1 MSEPLHGPAAEQ
13 AAHLAKTLG
22 GLRDPSI
29 QVGWLRNQLLTLGAA
44 RATDVLT
51 VVLAALIGPLLA
63 TKDWR
68 STDMGFVWEPPG
80 EDFVLGA
87 DQLGRDVLARLLM
100 GARVSLVVA
109 FGVLAIAMI
118 VGVTLG
124 MLAAWRGGWV
134 DAVAMRAADVTFAFP
149 ELIIAI
155 LVAAMLGPGVST
167 VILSLAIVSWP
178 GIARLTRAL
187 VLSLRGELFIEAAIA
202 CGTPTR
208 RILLQH
214 CLPNIV
220 PALIVRASVGVG
232 FIVMAEAT
240 LSFLGLGVQEPLPS
254 WGGMIRDGLPAL
266 RSDPYLALF
275 AAAALGATII
285 GFNMLGDGLRD
296 LLDPRLAQR

>member
-1 MSEPLHGPAAEQ
+1 MSPAAE
-13 AAHLAKTLG
+13 AIAETGGAREFIARFLRHRSALLGSVIVLA
-22 GLRDPSI
+22 
-29 QVGWLRNQLLTLGAA
+29 
-44 RATDVLT
+44 
-51 VVLAALIGPLLA
+51 VVLAALIGPLLG

-109 FGVLAIAMI
+109 FGVLAVAML

-134 DAVAMRAADVTFAFP
+134 DAITMRAADVTFAFP

-178 GIARLTRAL
+178 GIARLTRSL

-275 AAAALGATII
+275 AAAALGATIV

>member
-1 MSEPLHGPAAEQ
+1 MSLAAE
-13 AAHLAKTLG
+13 AIAETGGAREFIARFLRHRSAMLG
-22 GLRDPSI
+22 SVI
-29 QVGWLRNQLLTLGAA
+29 
-44 RATDVLT
+44 VLT